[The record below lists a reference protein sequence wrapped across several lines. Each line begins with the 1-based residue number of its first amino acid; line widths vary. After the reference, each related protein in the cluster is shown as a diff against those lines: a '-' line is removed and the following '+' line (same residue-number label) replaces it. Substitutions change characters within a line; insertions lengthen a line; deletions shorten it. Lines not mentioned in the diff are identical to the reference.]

1 MLLGCIRG
9 LVLLFLRAKFTSWV
23 FSQFLGYAVDLA
35 ELAAGLEPTL
45 FHRHL
50 LNGIG
55 GLPQSRDPRFVQFS
69 PIFSAQDRP
78 FRKNRVWNLFK
89 RLAAFSHE
97 LSSGRDS
104 NPRPSSSSRGLSVPL
119 VLVFDE

>member
-78 FRKNRVWNLFK
+78 FRKKPSL
-89 RLAAFSHE
+89 E
-97 LSSGRDS
+97 LVQEVGR
-104 NPRPSSSSRGLSVPL
+104 
-119 VLVFDE
+119 FFT